1 LGESKTLDARTGYDS
16 DAAAPEADSDAAGAN
31 ARAGRRG
38 RAARAGR
45 RGLRRLRWLLL
56 WLAQRRASTSLTRR
70 ILAINLLVLIVPIGS
85 FFFLDQYQE
94 SLIESEIAA
103 LRTQGEVFAGA
114 VGAGAVGVSPGIGQ
128 RIEPVRANLMLRRLT
143 EPTNTRARMFV
154 STGVLVAD
162 TQYLTLS
169 RGFVRVQELPPPES
183 ELAIGR
189 WVEHKIDALL
199 NWLPGQSELALY
211 RESSPSDANDY
222 LEVQRALFGEPAAAV
237 RRHESG
243 GMVISV
249 AVPVQRYRQVVG
261 ALMLSTGGEEV
272 ERAMR
277 AIRLDI
283 LQVFAVALGV
293 TVLLSLYLAGTIARP
308 INRLAAAA
316 ERVRSGRGR
325 HAEIPDFAGRRDEI
339 GDLSRD
345 LRAMTE
351 ALWQRMDAIERF
363 AADVAHEIKN
373 PLTSLRSAVETV
385 ARVDDPEQQK
395 RLMSIIVDDVHRLDR
410 LISDISDA
418 SRLDAELSRDVP
430 TAVDVRQVLL
440 ALTAIERAAA
450 SDERPAVDLQL
461 PADTDLTVC
470 ASEGRLGQVFRNV
483 IANALSF
490 SPTDGRISVRAERAA
505 RSGGDVIVVTV
516 EDDGPGIPEDN
527 LESIFE
533 RFYSD
538 RPIEGPDGKGEKFG
552 THSGLGLSISRQIVE
567 AASGRIWAENRRRAD
582 GVVSGARFVVELPTD
597 RRA

>member
-1 LGESKTLDARTGYDS
+1 MDAQTPYDRS
-16 DAAAPEADSDAAGAN
+16 ATEPDAPEPK
-31 ARAGRRG
+31 ARRARRG
-38 RAARAGR
+38 ALGH
-45 RGLRRLRWLLL
+45 LRVRWLLT

-70 ILAINLLVLIVPIGS
+70 ILAINLLVLIVPVGS
-85 FFFLDQYQE
+85 FFFLDQYQA
-94 SLIESEIAA
+94 SLIDSEIAA
-103 LRTQGEVFAGA
+103 LRTQAEVFAGA
-114 VGAGAVGVSPGIGQ
+114 VGAGAVGVSPGVGQ
-128 RIEPVRANLMLRRLT
+128 RIEPVRANVMLRRLT

-154 STGVLVAD
+154 SSGVLVAD

-169 RGFVRVQELPPPES
+169 RGFVRVEELPSPGTD
-183 ELAIGR
+183 LAVGQ
-189 WVEHKIDALL
+189 WFQGKVDGLL
-199 NWLPGQSELALY
+199 NWLPGQSELPLY
-211 RESSPSDANDY
+211 REASPSNANDY
-222 LEVQRALFGEPAAAV
+222 VEVQRALFGEQVAAV
-237 RRHESG
+237 RRHESD

-316 ERVRSGRGR
+316 ERVRTGHGR
-325 HAEIPDFAGRRDEI
+325 HAEIPDFTGRRDEI
-339 GDLSRD
+339 GDLSRG
-345 LRAMTE
+345 LRAMTDG
-351 ALWQRMDAIERF
+351 LWQRMDAIERF

-385 ARVDDPEQQK
+385 ARIKDPAQQK
-395 RLMSIIVDDVHRLDR
+395 QLMSIIVDDVHRLDR

-418 SRLDAELSRDVP
+418 SRLDAELSRDLP
-430 TAVDVRQVLL
+430 AKIDVRDVLV
-440 ALTAIERAAA
+440 ALTDIERAAA
-450 SDERPAVDLQL
+450 SSERPRVELQM
-461 PADTDLTVC
+461 AAEDDLTVC

-483 IANALSF
+483 IVNAMSF
-490 SPTDGRISVRAERAA
+490 SPASGEICVRAA
-505 RSGGDVIVVTV
+505 RQTEDGKDLVIVTV
-516 EDDGPGIPEDN
+516 EDDGPGLREEN

-567 AASGRIWAENRRRAD
+567 SAEGRIWAENRRRAD
-582 GVVSGARFVVELPTD
+582 GEICGARFVVELPAFVRD
-597 RRA
+597 

>member
-1 LGESKTLDARTGYDS
+1 LGESKTLDARTGYDR
-16 DAAAPEADSDAAGAN
+16 DAAAPGAEAAEATTN
-31 ARAGRRG
+31 ARASRRG

-45 RGLRRLRWLLL
+45 RGLRRLRWLLV

-70 ILAINLLVLIVPIGS
+70 ILAINLLVLLVPIGS

-143 EPTNTRARMFV
+143 EPTHTRARMFV

-162 TQYLTLS
+162 TQYLNLS
-169 RGFVRVQELPPPES
+169 RGLVVVRELPPPDS
-183 ELAIGR
+183 EIEFGR
-189 WVEHKIDALL
+189 WVGRKVDALL

-222 LEVQRALFGEPAAAV
+222 VEVQRALFGEPAAAV

-316 ERVRSGRGR
+316 ERVRTGRGR
-325 HAEIPDFAGRRDEI
+325 HVEIPDFAGRRDEI
-339 GDLSRD
+339 GELSRD

-385 ARVDDPEQQK
+385 ARIDNPEQQK
-395 RLMSIIVDDVHRLDR
+395 QLMSIIVDDVHRLDR

-430 TAVDVRQVLL
+430 AAVDVREVLA
-440 ALTAIERAAA
+440 ALTEIERAAA
-450 SDERPAVDLQL
+450 SSERPTVDLQL
-461 PADTDLTVC
+461 PADVDLTVR
-470 ASEGRLGQVFRNV
+470 ASEGRLGQVYRNV

-490 SPTDGRISVRAERAA
+490 SPAAGRIGVRAERVAK
-505 RSGGDVIVVTV
+505 SGGDVIVVSV
-516 EDDGPGIPEDN
+516 EDDGPGIPVEN

-567 AASGRIWAENRRRAD
+567 AAEGRIWAENRRRAD
-582 GVVSGARFVVELPTD
+582 GMVCGARFVVELPAFD
-597 RRA
+597 RD

>member
-1 LGESKTLDARTGYDS
+1 MGESKKLDTQTGYDS
-16 DAAAPEADSDAAGAN
+16 DAAVPDTKATVK
-31 ARAGRRG
+31 ARAAKVGW
-38 RAARAGR
+38 

-70 ILAINLLVLIVPIGS
+70 ILAINLLVLLVPIGS

-94 SLIESEIAA
+94 SLIESEITA

-114 VGAGAVGVSPGIGQ
+114 VGAGAVGESPGIGQ

-143 EPTNTRARMFV
+143 EPTSTRARMFV
-154 STGVLVAD
+154 PTGALVAD

-169 RGFVRVQELPPPES
+169 RGFVVVRKLPPPDS
-183 ELAIGR
+183 DIDIGW
-189 WVEHKIDALL
+189 WVGRKVDALL

-211 RESSPSDANDY
+211 QESRPSNANDY
-222 LEVQRALFGEPAAAV
+222 LEVQRALFGESGAAV
-237 RRHESG
+237 RRHEFG

-249 AVPVQRYRQVVG
+249 AVPVQRYRQVIG
-261 ALMLSTGGEEV
+261 ALMLSTGGDEV
-272 ERAMR
+272 EAAMR

-316 ERVRSGRGR
+316 ERVRTGRGR
-325 HAEIPDFAGRRDEI
+325 HVEIPDFAGRRDEI

-345 LRAMTE
+345 LRSMTD

-373 PLTSLRSAVETV
+373 PLTSLHSAVETV
-385 ARVDDPEQQK
+385 ARVDNPEQQR
-395 RLMSIIVDDVHRLDR
+395 RLMSIISDDVHRLDR

-418 SRLDAELSRDVP
+418 SRLDAELSRDMP
-430 TAVDVRQVLL
+430 TAIDVRQVLV
-440 ALTAIERAAA
+440 ALTDIERAAA
-450 SDERPAVDLQL
+450 SGDSPTIELQL
-461 PADTDLTVC
+461 PDDTDLTVC
-470 ASEGRLGQVFRNV
+470 ASEGRLGQVYRNV

-490 SPTDGRISVRAERAA
+490 SPAAGRIAIRAMRTTG
-505 RSGGDVIVVTV
+505 SGGDVVMVSV
-516 EDDGPGIPEDN
+516 EDDGPGLPEEN

-538 RPIEGPDGKGEKFG
+538 RPIESADGRGEKFG

-567 AASGRIWAENRRRAD
+567 AASGRVWAENRRRAD
-582 GVVSGARFVVELPTD
+582 GTVCGARFVVELPAD
-597 RRA
+597 HG

>member
-1 LGESKTLDARTGYDS
+1 MGESITLDARTGYDQDTAAP
-16 DAAAPEADSDAAGAN
+16 DAAAADTATERRT
-31 ARAGRRG
+31 ARSG

-70 ILAINLLVLIVPIGS
+70 ILAINLLVLTVPIGG
-85 FFFLDQYQE
+85 FFILDQAQE
-94 SLIESEIAA
+94 SFIESEIAA

-114 VGAGAVGVSPGIGQ
+114 VGAGAVGVSPGVGQ
-128 RIEPVRANLMLRRLT
+128 RVEPVRANVMLRRLT
-143 EPTNTRARMFV
+143 EPTHTRARLFV

-162 TQYLTLS
+162 TQFLTLS
-169 RGFVRVQELPPPES
+169 RGFVRVQELPPLES
-183 ELAIGR
+183 ELGL
-189 WVEHKIDALL
+189 VEWANEKASALL
-199 NWLPGQSELALY
+199 NWLPGQSELPLY
-211 RESSPSDANDY
+211 RESSPSNSNDY
-222 LEVQRALFGEPAAAV
+222 VEVQRALFGEKTAAV
-237 RRHESG
+237 RRHEAG

-316 ERVRSGRGR
+316 ERVRMGRGR

-339 GDLSRD
+339 GELSRD
-345 LRAMTE
+345 LRAMTD

-418 SRLDAELSRDVP
+418 SRLDAELSRDMP
-430 TAVDVRQVLL
+430 TAVDVRQLLL
-440 ALTAIERAAA
+440 ALTDIERAAA
-450 SDERPAVDLQL
+450 AADRPVVELQMTEDE
-461 PADTDLTVC
+461 DLTVC
-470 ASEGRLGQVFRNV
+470 ASEGRLGQVFRNI
-483 IANALSF
+483 IANAISF
-490 SPTDGRISVRAERAA
+490 SPADGRIAVRAERLA
-505 RSGGDVIVVTV
+505 RADGDVIMVSV
-516 EDDGPGIPEDN
+516 EDDGRGIPEQN

-552 THSGLGLSISRQIVE
+552 THSGLGLSISRQIV
-567 AASGRIWAENRRRAD
+567 AAANGRIWAENRRRAD
-582 GVVSGARFVVELPTD
+582 GVICGARFVVELPAD
-597 RRA
+597 SRN

>member
-1 LGESKTLDARTGYDS
+1 MPFMGESITLDARTRYDH
-16 DAAAPEADSDAAGAN
+16 DTDPAAATAEAPVPRRS
-31 ARAGRRG
+31 RATKVARRG
-38 RAARAGR
+38 F
-45 RGLRRLRWLLL
+45 LRLRWLLV
-56 WLAQRRASTSLTRR
+56 WLAQRRASRSLTRR
-70 ILAINLLVLIVPIGS
+70 ILAINLLVLLVPIGS
-85 FFFLDQYQE
+85 FFFLDQYQQRQ
-94 SLIESEIAA
+94 IESEIAK
-103 LRTQGEVFAGA
+103 LLSQGEIFAGA

-143 EPTNTRARMFV
+143 EPTNTRARLFV

-162 TQYLTLS
+162 TQYITLS
-169 RGFVRVQELPPPES
+169 RGFVRVEELPPPEA
-183 ELAIGR
+183 ELALGAWFER
-189 WVEHKIDALL
+189 KINALL
-199 NWLPGQSELALY
+199 NWLPGQSDLPIY
-211 RESSPSDANDY
+211 QESSPSNADNY
-222 LEVQRALFGEPAAAV
+222 LEVQRALFGDQAAAV
-237 RRHESG
+237 RRLESG

-261 ALMLSTGGEEV
+261 ALMLSTGGGEV

-316 ERVRSGRGR
+316 ERVRTGRGR
-325 HAEIPDFAGRRDEI
+325 HAVIPDFSGRRDEI
-339 GDLSRD
+339 GELSRD

-351 ALWQRMDAIERF
+351 ALWQRIDAIERF

-395 RLMSIIVDDVHRLDR
+395 QLMSIIVDDVHRLDR

-418 SRLDAELSRDVP
+418 SRLDAELNRDEP
-430 TAVDVRQVLL
+430 TPIDLRQVLA
-440 ALTAIERAAA
+440 ALTDIERAVA
-450 SDERPAVDLQL
+450 SSDRSAIEWHLE
-461 PADTDLTVC
+461 ADSDLTVY
-470 ASEGRLGQVFRNV
+470 ASEGRLGQVFRNI
-483 IANALSF
+483 IANAKSF
-490 SPTDGRISVRAERAA
+490 SPADKQITVRAERIGK
-505 RSGGDVIVVTV
+505 RGGDFVRITI
-516 EDDGPGIPEDN
+516 EDGGPGIPEKN

-552 THSGLGLSISRQIVE
+552 THSGLGLSISQQIVE
-567 AASGRIWAENRRRAD
+567 AADGRIWAENRRATD
-582 GVVSGARFVVELPTD
+582 GTISGARFIVELP
-597 RRA
+597 ASAPA

>member
-1 LGESKTLDARTGYDS
+1 MGESITLDTQTGYDRN
-16 DAAAPEADSDAAGAN
+16 ADTAERTAKEQTQH
-31 ARAGRRG
+31 RG

-45 RGLRRLRWLLL
+45 RGFRRLHWLLL

-85 FFFLDQYQE
+85 FFFLDQYQQ

-114 VGAGAVGVSPGIGQ
+114 IGAGAVGVSPGIGQ

-143 EPTNTRARMFV
+143 DPTNTRARLFV

-169 RGFVRVQELPPPES
+169 RGFVRVLVLPPPETGFK
-183 ELAIGR
+183 IGKWLER
-189 WVEHKIDALL
+189 KVTDLL
-199 NWLPGQSELALY
+199 NWLPGQSELPLY
-211 RESSPSDANDY
+211 VETSPSNANNY
-222 LEVQRALFGEPAAAV
+222 VEVQRALFGDQAAAV

-261 ALMLSTGGEEV
+261 ALMLSTGGGEV

-316 ERVRSGRGR
+316 ERVRTGRGR
-325 HAEIPDFAGRRDEI
+325 HAVIPDFTGRRDEI
-339 GDLSRD
+339 GELSRD
-345 LRAMTE
+345 LRGMTE

-385 ARVDDPEQQK
+385 ARIDDPEQQK
-395 RLMSIIVDDVHRLDR
+395 KLMSIIVDDVHRLDR

-430 TAVDVRQVLL
+430 TPIDIRQVL
-440 ALTAIERAAA
+440 ATLTDIERAAA
-450 SDERPAVDLQL
+450 SNERSTIEWHLE
-461 PADTDLTVC
+461 ADADLTVY
-470 ASEGRLGQVFRNV
+470 ASEGRLGQVFRNI
-483 IANALSF
+483 IANAMSF
-490 SPTDGRISVRAERAA
+490 SPANKIIDVRAERIT
-505 RSGGDVIVVTV
+505 RREGDVILVTV
-516 EDDGPGIPEDN
+516 EDEGPGIPPEN

-567 AASGRIWAENRRRAD
+567 AADGRIWAENRRRAD
-582 GVVSGARFVVELPTD
+582 GGVCGARFVVEL
-597 RRA
+597 RAGVPD

>member
-1 LGESKTLDARTGYDS
+1 MPFMGESITLDARTQYDH
-16 DAAAPEADSDAAGAN
+16 DADPADATAGAQ
-31 ARAGRRG
+31 APRHGL
-38 RAARAGR
+38 AARAVR
-45 RGLRRLRWLLL
+45 RGLLWLRWLVI
-56 WLAQRRASTSLTRR
+56 WIAQRRASTSLTRR
-70 ILAINLLVLIVPIGS
+70 ILAINLLVLLVPIGS
-85 FFFLDQYQE
+85 IFFLDQYQE
-94 SLIESEIAA
+94 RQIESEIGK
-103 LRTQGEVFAGA
+103 LLSQGEIFAGA

-128 RIEPVRANLMLRRLT
+128 RIEPVRANIMLRRLT
-143 EPTNTRARMFV
+143 EPTNTRARLFV

-162 TQYLTLS
+162 TQYITLS
-169 RGFVRVQELPPPES
+169 RGFVQIQELPPPEE
-183 ELAIGR
+183 ELAMGL
-189 WVEHKIDALL
+189 WFEQKINGLL
-199 NWLPGQSELALY
+199 NWLPGQSDLPVY
-211 RESSPSDANDY
+211 QESSPSNVDNY
-222 LEVQRALFGEPAAAV
+222 VEVIQALSGNQAAAV
-237 RRHESG
+237 RRHQTG

-261 ALMLSTGGEEV
+261 ALMLSTNGSEV

-316 ERVRSGRGR
+316 ERVRAGRGR
-325 HAEIPDFAGRRDEI
+325 HAVIPDFSGRRDEI
-339 GDLSRD
+339 GELSRD

-385 ARVDDPEQQK
+385 ARIDDPVQQK

-410 LISDISDA
+410 LISDISNA

-430 TAVDVRQVLL
+430 SPIDLHQVLA
-440 ALTAIERAAA
+440 ALTDIEHAVASSDRAKI
-450 SDERPAVDLQL
+450 DWQL
-461 PADTDLTVC
+461 DADSDLTVY
-470 ASEGRLGQVFRNV
+470 ASEGRLGQVFRNI
-483 IANALSF
+483 IANAMSF
-490 SPTDGRISVRAERAA
+490 SPADTTITVHAERLSRRA
-505 RSGGDVIVVTV
+505 GDVIRVVV
-516 EDDGPGIPEDN
+516 EDDGPGIPEEN
-527 LESIFE
+527 LESIFD

-567 AASGRIWAENRRRAD
+567 AADGRIWAENRRTGD
-582 GVVSGARFVVELPTD
+582 GAICGARFIVDLP
-597 RRA
+597 AGAPE

>member
-1 LGESKTLDARTGYDS
+1 MAERRSARS
-16 DAAAPEADSDAAGAN
+16 
-31 ARAGRRG
+31 G

-56 WLAQRRASTSLTRR
+56 WLGQRRASTSLTRR

-128 RIEPVRANLMLRRLT
+128 RVEPVRANLMLRRLT
-143 EPTNTRARMFV
+143 EPTHTRARLFV

-162 TQYLTLS
+162 TQFLTLS
-169 RGFVRVQELPPPES
+169 RGFVQVQELPPPES
-183 ELAIGR
+183 EMGPVE
-189 WVEHKIDALL
+189 WVEEKVGALL
-199 NWLPGQSELALY
+199 NWLPGQSELPLY
-211 RESSPSDANDY
+211 RESSPSNANDY
-222 LEVQRALFGEPAAAV
+222 VEVQRALFGEKTAAV

-277 AIRLDI
+277 AIRLDV

-316 ERVRSGRGR
+316 ERVRTGRGR

-339 GDLSRD
+339 GELSRD
-345 LRAMTE
+345 LRAMTD

-430 TAVDVRQVLL
+430 IPVDLRQLLL
-440 ALTAIERAAA
+440 ALTDIERAAA
-450 SDERPAVDLQL
+450 SDDRPTVELHMAED
-461 PADTDLTVC
+461 ADLTVC

-483 IANALSF
+483 IANAISF
-490 SPTDGRISVRAERAA
+490 SPADGRIAVRAKRLARAD
-505 RSGGDVIVVTV
+505 GDVIMVSV
-516 EDDGPGIPEDN
+516 EDDGPGIPEQN

-552 THSGLGLSISRQIVE
+552 THSGLGLSISRQIV
-567 AASGRIWAENRRRAD
+567 AAANGQIWAENRRRAD
-582 GVVSGARFVVELPTD
+582 GTVCGARFVVELPAD
-597 RRA
+597 SRN

>member
-1 LGESKTLDARTGYDS
+1 LGESKTLDARTGYDR
-16 DAAAPEADSDAAGAN
+16 DAAGPDADAATD
-31 ARAGRRG
+31 ARATRRG

-70 ILAINLLVLIVPIGS
+70 ILAINLLVLLVPIGS

-143 EPTNTRARMFV
+143 EPTHTRARMFV

-169 RGFVRVQELPPPES
+169 RGLVVVRELPPPDS
-183 ELAIGR
+183 DIDIGR
-189 WVEHKIDALL
+189 WVGRKVDALL

-222 LEVQRALFGEPAAAV
+222 VEVQRALFGEPAAAV

-316 ERVRSGRGR
+316 ERVRAGRGR
-325 HAEIPDFAGRRDEI
+325 HVEIPDFAGRRDEI
-339 GDLSRD
+339 GELSRD

-385 ARVDDPEQQK
+385 ARIDNPEQQK
-395 RLMSIIVDDVHRLDR
+395 QLMSIIVDDVHRLDR

-430 TAVDVRQVLL
+430 SAVDVREVLA
-440 ALTAIERAAA
+440 ALTEIESAAA
-450 SDERPAVDLQL
+450 SSDRPTVELQL
-461 PADTDLTVC
+461 PSDTDLTVR
-470 ASEGRLGQVFRNV
+470 ASEGRLGQVYRNV
-483 IANALSF
+483 ITNALSF
-490 SPTDGRISVRAERAA
+490 SPAAGRIGVRAERVTK
-505 RSGGDVIVVTV
+505 SGGDLIVVSV
-516 EDDGPGIPEDN
+516 EDDGPGIPAEN

-567 AASGRIWAENRRRAD
+567 AAEGRVWAENRRRAD
-582 GVVSGARFVVELPTD
+582 GTVCGARFVIELPAFSRD
-597 RRA
+597 

>member
-1 LGESKTLDARTGYDS
+1 M
-16 DAAAPEADSDAAGAN
+16 APEAEAGADARVRRRGGG
-31 ARAGRRG
+31 ARASRR
-38 RAARAGR
+38 A
-45 RGLRRLRWLLL
+45 LRRLRWLLV

-143 EPTNTRARMFV
+143 EPTHTRARMFV

-169 RGFVRVQELPPPES
+169 RGFVRVRELPPPQS
-183 ELAIGR
+183 ELGIGR
-189 WVEHKIDALL
+189 WVEQKIDALL

-261 ALMLSTGGEEV
+261 ALMLSTGGEEI

-277 AIRLDI
+277 AVRLDI

-316 ERVRSGRGR
+316 ERVRTGRGR

-345 LRAMTE
+345 LRAMTD

-385 ARVDDPEQQK
+385 VRIDDPEQQK

-440 ALTAIERAAA
+440 ALTEIERAAA
-450 SDERPAVDLQL
+450 SGERPAVDLQL

-483 IANALSF
+483 IANAMSF
-490 SPTDGRISVRAERAA
+490 SPAEGRIAVRAERVA
-505 RSGGDVIVVTV
+505 RNAGDVIVVTV

-552 THSGLGLSISRQIVE
+552 THSGLGLSISRQIVA
-567 AASGRIWAENRRRAD
+567 AASGSIWAENRRRAD
-582 GVVSGARFVVELPTD
+582 GAVCGARFVIELPAD
-597 RRA
+597 RRR

>member
-1 LGESKTLDARTGYDS
+1 M
-16 DAAAPEADSDAAGAN
+16 
-31 ARAGRRG
+31 
-38 RAARAGR
+38 
-45 RGLRRLRWLLL
+45 RWALL

-85 FFFLDQYQE
+85 FFFLDQYQQ
-94 SLIESEIAA
+94 SLIDSEIAA

-128 RIEPVRANLMLRRLT
+128 RVEPVRANLMLRRLT
-143 EPTNTRARMFV
+143 DPTNTRARLFV
-154 STGVLVAD
+154 NTGVLVAD

-169 RGFVRVQELPPPES
+169 RGFVQVQELPPPLS
-183 ELAIGR
+183 EIGFDD
-189 WVEHKIDALL
+189 WLDEKISAVL
-199 NWLPGQSELALY
+199 NWLPGNSELPLY
-211 RESSPSDANDY
+211 EETSPSNANNY
-222 LEVQRALFGEPAAAV
+222 VEVQRALFGEQAAAV
-237 RRHESG
+237 RRQEAG

-261 ALMLSTGGEEV
+261 ALMLTTSGVEV
-272 ERAMR
+272 EKAMR

-283 LQVFAVALGV
+283 LQVFAIALGV
-293 TVLLSLYLAGTIARP
+293 TILLSLYLAGTIARP

-316 ERVRSGRGR
+316 ERVRTGRGR
-325 HAEIPDFAGRRDEI
+325 HAVIPDFSGRRDEI
-339 GDLSRD
+339 GELSRD
-345 LRAMTE
+345 LRGMTE

-430 TAVDVRQVLL
+430 TPIDVRQVLG
-440 ALTAIERAAA
+440 ALTDIERSVA
-450 SDERPAVDLQL
+450 SDNRSSIDWHLE
-461 PADTDLTVC
+461 ADTDLTVC
-470 ASEGRLGQVFRNV
+470 ASESRLGQVFRNI
-483 IANALSF
+483 IANAISF
-490 SPTDGRISVRAERAA
+490 SPTEKNITVRAERV
-505 RSGGDVIVVTV
+505 RKREGDVVTVSV
-516 EDDGPGIPEDN
+516 EDDGPGIPPEN

-567 AASGRIWAENRRRAD
+567 AADGRIWAENRRNGD
-582 GVVSGARFVVELPTD
+582 GVICGARFVVELPTGARD
-597 RRA
+597 

>member
-1 LGESKTLDARTGYDS
+1 MGESTTLDVRTGYDR
-16 DAAAPEADSDAAGAN
+16 DGPAPTAEATAN
-31 ARAGRRG
+31 AERGRRG
-38 RAARAGR
+38 RTAEAGR
-45 RGLRRLRWLLL
+45 RGLRRMRWLLL

-70 ILAINLLVLIVPIGS
+70 ILAINLLVLIVPVGS

-143 EPTNTRARMFV
+143 EPTHTRARLFV
-154 STGVLVAD
+154 STGLLVAD

-169 RGFVRVQELPPPES
+169 RGFVVVRELPPPDS
-183 ELAIGR
+183 DIDIGR
-189 WVEHKIDALL
+189 WIGRKVDALL
-199 NWLPGQSELALY
+199 NWLPGQSELPLY
-211 RESSPSDANDY
+211 RESSPSDASDY

-316 ERVRSGRGR
+316 ERVRAGRGR
-325 HAEIPDFAGRRDEI
+325 HADIPDFAGRRDEI

-345 LRAMTE
+345 LRAMTD

-373 PLTSLRSAVETV
+373 PLTSLRSAVETI
-385 ARVDDPEQQK
+385 ARIDDAGQQK
-395 RLMSIIVDDVHRLDR
+395 QLMSIILDDVHRLDR

-430 TAVDVRQVLL
+430 TAVDVREILV
-440 ALTAIERAAA
+440 ALSEIERAAA
-450 SDERPAVDLQL
+450 SGDSPTIEWQL

-470 ASEGRLGQVFRNV
+470 ASAGRLGQVYRNV

-490 SPTDGRISVRAERAA
+490 SPAAGRIGVRAERIANN
-505 RSGGDVIVVTV
+505 GGEVVMVSV
-516 EDDGPGIPEDN
+516 EDDGPGIPEEN

-567 AASGRIWAENRRRAD
+567 AANGRIWAENRRRAD
-582 GVVSGARFVVELPTD
+582 GTVCGARIIIELPVD
-597 RRA
+597 QG

>member
-1 LGESKTLDARTGYDS
+1 MGESSTLDARTGYES
-16 DAAAPEADSDAAGAN
+16 DTDAAGAT
-31 ARAGRRG
+31 AKERVPRRG
-38 RAARAGR
+38 RAARASR
-45 RGLRRLRWLLL
+45 RALRRLRWLFL
-56 WLAQRRASTSLTRR
+56 WLAQRRASRSLTRR

-94 SLIESEIAA
+94 SLIEAEIAA
-103 LRTQGEVFAGA
+103 LRIQGQVFAGA
-114 VGAGAVGVSPGIGQ
+114 VGAGAVGASPGIGQ

-143 EPTNTRARMFV
+143 EPTNTRARLFV

-162 TQYLTLS
+162 TQYITLS
-169 RGFVRVQELPPPES
+169 RGFVRVRELPPPGS
-183 ELAIGR
+183 ELGVR
-189 WVEHKIDALL
+189 QWVEQKVSALL
-199 NWLPGQSELALY
+199 NWLPGQNDLPLY
-211 RESSPSDANDY
+211 QESSPSNANNY
-222 LEVQRALFGEPAAAV
+222 VEVQRALFGDQAAAV

-261 ALMLSTGGEEV
+261 ALMLSKGGEEV

-316 ERVRSGRGR
+316 ERVRKGHGR
-325 HAEIPDFAGRRDEI
+325 HAVIPDFSGRRDEI

-345 LRAMTE
+345 LRAMTDT
-351 ALWQRMDAIERF
+351 LWQRMDAIERF

-418 SRLDAELSRDVP
+418 SRLDAELSRDQP
-430 TAVDVRQVLL
+430 TLIDVRKVLETL
-440 ALTAIERAAA
+440 AEIERAAA
-450 SDERPAVDLQL
+450 SGDRPTVEVQMEADADLI
-461 PADTDLTVC
+461 VC
-470 ASEGRLGQVFRNV
+470 ASEGRLGQVFRNI
-483 IANALSF
+483 IANAISF
-490 SPTDGRISVRAERAA
+490 SPANKKIGVRAERIT
-505 RSGGDVIVVTV
+505 RRDGDVIVVSI
-516 EDDGPGIPEDN
+516 EDDGPGIPKEN

-567 AASGRIWAENRRRAD
+567 AADGRVWAENRHRAD
-582 GVVSGARFVVELPTD
+582 GVVCGARFIVELPAGVPD
-597 RRA
+597 

>member
-1 LGESKTLDARTGYDS
+1 MQ
-16 DAAAPEADSDAAGAN
+16 
-31 ARAGRRG
+31 
-38 RAARAGR
+38 
-45 RGLRRLRWLLL
+45 WLLV

-70 ILAINLLVLIVPIGS
+70 ILAINLLVLIVPIGG
-85 FFFLDQYQE
+85 FFFLDQYQQ

-143 EPTNTRARMFV
+143 EPTNTRARLFV

-169 RGFVRVQELPPPES
+169 RGFVQVQELPPPES
-183 ELAIGR
+183 EFALGH
-189 WVEHKIDALL
+189 WFEKKITAVL
-199 NWLPGQSELALY
+199 NWLPGQSELPLY
-211 RESSPSDANDY
+211 VETSPSNANNY
-222 LEVQRALFGEPAAAV
+222 VEVQRALFGEQAAAV
-237 RRHESG
+237 RRHKSG
-243 GMVISV
+243 GIVISV

-261 ALMLSTGGEEV
+261 ALMLSTGGGEV

-277 AIRLDI
+277 AVRLDI
-283 LQVFAVALGV
+283 LQVFAIALGV

-316 ERVRSGRGR
+316 ERVRTGRGR
-325 HAEIPDFAGRRDEI
+325 HAEIPDFTGRRDEI
-339 GDLSRD
+339 GELSRD
-345 LRAMTE
+345 LRSMTE

-385 ARVDDPEQQK
+385 ARIDDPAQQK
-395 RLMSIIVDDVHRLDR
+395 KLMSIIVDDVHRLDR

-418 SRLDAELSRDVP
+418 SRLDAELSRDAP
-430 TAVDVRQVLL
+430 TPINLRQVLA
-440 ALTAIERAAA
+440 ALTDIERAAA
-450 SDERPAVDLQL
+450 SSERATVEWHLE
-461 PADTDLTVC
+461 ADADLTVC
-470 ASEGRLGQVFRNV
+470 ASEGRLGQVFRN
-483 IANALSF
+483 ILANALSF
-490 SPTDGRISVRAERAA
+490 SPANTKIIVRAQREVR
-505 RSGGDVIVVTV
+505 RDGDVISVTID
-516 EDDGPGIPEDN
+516 DDGPGIRPEN

-538 RPIEGPDGKGEKFG
+538 RPVEGPDGKVEKFG

-567 AASGRIWAENRRRAD
+567 AADGRIWAENRRRAD
-582 GVVSGARFVVELPTD
+582 GSVCGARFVVELPAGIPD
-597 RRA
+597 

>member
-1 LGESKTLDARTGYDS
+1 
-16 DAAAPEADSDAAGAN
+16 
-31 ARAGRRG
+31 
-38 RAARAGR
+38 
-45 RGLRRLRWLLL
+45 LL
-56 WLAQRRASTSLTRR
+56 WLSQRRASTSLTRR

-85 FFFLDQYQE
+85 FFFLDQYQQ
-94 SLIESEIAA
+94 SLIDSEIAA

-114 VGAGAVGVSPGIGQ
+114 VGAGAVGVSPGVGQ

-143 EPTNTRARMFV
+143 DPTNTRARLFV
-154 STGVLVAD
+154 NTGVLVAD
-162 TQYLTLS
+162 TQYVTLS
-169 RGFVRVQELPPPES
+169 RGFVQVEELPPPES
-183 ELAIGR
+183 EVGIGE
-189 WVEHKIDALL
+189 WIEAKTTALL
-199 NWLPGQSELALY
+199 NWLPGQSELPLY
-211 RESSPSDANDY
+211 EEASPSNANNY
-222 LEVQRALFGEPAAAV
+222 VEVQRALFGGQAAAV
-237 RRHESG
+237 RRHEAG

-261 ALMLSTGGEEV
+261 ALMLTTDGAEV
-272 ERAMR
+272 EKAMR

-316 ERVRSGRGR
+316 ERVRAGRGR
-325 HAEIPDFAGRRDEI
+325 HAVIPDFSGRRDEI

-345 LRAMTE
+345 LRGMTE
-351 ALWQRMDAIERF
+351 ALWLRMDAIERF

-385 ARVDDPEQQK
+385 ARIDDPEQQK

-430 TAVDVRQVLL
+430 TPIDLRQVLA
-440 ALTAIERAAA
+440 ALTDIERSIA
-450 SDERPAVDLQL
+450 SSDRATIDWHLEEDA
-461 PADTDLTVC
+461 DLTVC
-470 ASEGRLGQVFRNV
+470 ASESRLGQVFRNI
-483 IANALSF
+483 IANAMSF
-490 SPTDGRISVRAERAA
+490 SPTDGKITVRAERV
-505 RSGGDVIVVTV
+505 RKRGGDVVVVTV
-516 EDDGPGIPEDN
+516 EDDGPGIRQEN

-567 AASGRIWAENRRRAD
+567 AADGRIWAENRRRAD
-582 GVVSGARFVVELPTD
+582 GMICGARFVVELPAGLRD
-597 RRA
+597 

>member
-1 LGESKTLDARTGYDS
+1 M
-16 DAAAPEADSDAAGAN
+16 
-31 ARAGRRG
+31 
-38 RAARAGR
+38 
-45 RGLRRLRWLLL
+45 RRLVI

-94 SLIESEIAA
+94 SLIEAEIAA
-103 LRTQGEVFAGA
+103 LRTQAEVFAGA
-114 VGAGAVGVSPGIGQ
+114 VGAGAVGVSPGVGQ

-154 STGVLVAD
+154 PTGVLVAD
-162 TQYLTLS
+162 TQFLTLS
-169 RGFVRVQELPPPES
+169 RGFVQVEELPPPETA
-183 ELAIGR
+183 LGFGR
-189 WVEHKIDALL
+189 WVDQSVDRVL
-199 NWLPGQSELALY
+199 NWIPGQSELPLY

-222 LEVQRALFGEPAAAV
+222 VEVQRALFGDHSAAV
-237 RRHESG
+237 RRHQSD

-261 ALMLSTGGEEV
+261 ALMLSTDGKEV
-272 ERAMR
+272 ENAMR

-283 LQVFAVALGV
+283 LQVFAVALAV

-316 ERVRSGRGR
+316 ERVRAGRGR
-325 HAEIPDFAGRRDEI
+325 HAAIPDFTGRRDEI
-339 GDLSRD
+339 GELSRD
-345 LRAMTE
+345 LRAMTD
-351 ALWQRMDAIERF
+351 ALWERMDGIERF

-385 ARVDDPEQQK
+385 ARIDDADQQK
-395 RLMSIIVDDVHRLDR
+395 KLMSIIVDDVHRLDR

-418 SRLDAELSRDVP
+418 SRLDAELSRDMP
-430 TAVDVRQVLL
+430 TRVDVHEVLV
-440 ALTAIERAAA
+440 ALTDIERAAA
-450 SDERPAVDLQL
+450 SDDRPKIELSLAAQADLG
-461 PADTDLTVC
+461 VC

-483 IANALSF
+483 ITNAMSF
-490 SPTDGRISVRAERAA
+490 SPADGRIVVRAERTKGAD
-505 RSGGDVIVVTV
+505 GDVVVVSV
-516 EDDGPGIPEDN
+516 EDDGPGIPEEN

-538 RPIEGPDGKGEKFG
+538 RPVEGPDGTGEKFG

-567 AASGRIWAENRRRAD
+567 AADGRIWAENRRRAD
-582 GVVSGARFVVELPTD
+582 GEICGARFIVELPAAD
-597 RRA
+597 

>member
-1 LGESKTLDARTGYDS
+1 M
-16 DAAAPEADSDAAGAN
+16 
-31 ARAGRRG
+31 
-38 RAARAGR
+38 
-45 RGLRRLRWLLL
+45 

-85 FFFLDQYQE
+85 FFFLDQYQQ
-94 SLIESEIAA
+94 SLIDSEIAA

-128 RIEPVRANLMLRRLT
+128 RVEPVRANLMLRRLT
-143 EPTNTRARMFV
+143 DPTNTRARLFV
-154 STGVLVAD
+154 NTGVLVAD

-169 RGFVRVQELPPPES
+169 RGFVQVQELPPPLS
-183 ELAIGR
+183 EIGFDD
-189 WVEHKIDALL
+189 WLDEKISAVL
-199 NWLPGQSELALY
+199 NWLPGNSELPLY
-211 RESSPSDANDY
+211 EETSPSNANNY
-222 LEVQRALFGEPAAAV
+222 VEVQRALFGEQAAAV
-237 RRHESG
+237 RRQEAG

-261 ALMLSTGGEEV
+261 ALMLTTSGVEV
-272 ERAMR
+272 EKAMR

-283 LQVFAVALGV
+283 LQVFAIALGV
-293 TVLLSLYLAGTIARP
+293 TILLSLYLAGTIARP

-316 ERVRSGRGR
+316 ERVRTGRGR
-325 HAEIPDFAGRRDEI
+325 HAVIPDFSGRRDEI
-339 GDLSRD
+339 GELSRD
-345 LRAMTE
+345 LRGMTE

-430 TAVDVRQVLL
+430 TPIDVRQVLG
-440 ALTAIERAAA
+440 ALTDIERSVA
-450 SDERPAVDLQL
+450 SDNRSSIDWHLE
-461 PADTDLTVC
+461 ADTDLTVC
-470 ASEGRLGQVFRNV
+470 ASESRLGQVFRNI
-483 IANALSF
+483 IANAISF
-490 SPTDGRISVRAERAA
+490 SPTEKNITVRAERV
-505 RSGGDVIVVTV
+505 RKREGDVVTVSV
-516 EDDGPGIPEDN
+516 EDDGPGIPPEN

-567 AASGRIWAENRRRAD
+567 AADGRIWAENRRNGD
-582 GVVSGARFVVELPTD
+582 GVICGARFVVELPTGARD
-597 RRA
+597 

>member
-1 LGESKTLDARTGYDS
+1 MGESIKLDARTGYDS
-16 DAAAPEADSDAAGAN
+16 DTAAPDTEGAASN
-31 ARAGRRG
+31 RRFARSG
-38 RAARAGR
+38 RAAKAGR
-45 RGLRRLRWLLL
+45 RGLRRLRWLVL

-114 VGAGAVGVSPGIGQ
+114 VGAGAVGVSPGVGQ
-128 RIEPVRANLMLRRLT
+128 RVEPVRANLMLRRLT
-143 EPTNTRARMFV
+143 EPTHTRARLFV

-162 TQYLTLS
+162 TQFLTLS

-183 ELAIGR
+183 EMGPLQWIEAKVG
-189 WVEHKIDALL
+189 ALL
-199 NWLPGQSELALY
+199 NWLPGQGELPLY
-211 RESSPSDANDY
+211 RESSPSNANDY
-222 LEVQRALFGEPAAAV
+222 VEVQRALFGEKIAAV
-237 RRHESG
+237 RRHEAG

-316 ERVRSGRGR
+316 ERVRTGRGR
-325 HAEIPDFAGRRDEI
+325 HVEIPDFAGRRDEI
-339 GDLSRD
+339 GELSRD
-345 LRAMTE
+345 LRAMTD

-385 ARVDDPEQQK
+385 ARVDDPDQQK

-430 TAVDVRQVLL
+430 IPVDLRQLL
-440 ALTAIERAAA
+440 MALTEIERAAA
-450 SDERPAVDLQL
+450 SDARPAVELHL
-461 PADTDLTVC
+461 AEGADLTVC

-483 IANALSF
+483 IANAISF
-490 SPTDGRISVRAERAA
+490 SPADGRIVVRAERLD
-505 RSGGDVIVVTV
+505 RSDGDMVMVSI
-516 EDDGPGIPEDN
+516 EDDGPGIREEN

-538 RPIEGPDGKGEKFG
+538 RPIKGPDGKGEKFG
-552 THSGLGLSISRQIVE
+552 THSGLGLSISRQIV
-567 AASGRIWAENRRRAD
+567 AAANGRIWAENRRRAD
-582 GVVSGARFVVELPTD
+582 GTICGARFVVELPAD
-597 RRA
+597 DGD

>member
-1 LGESKTLDARTGYDS
+1 MVGRTADAS
-16 DAAAPEADSDAAGAN
+16 VP
-31 ARAGRRG
+31 RRSG
-38 RAARAGR
+38 AARAGR
-45 RGLRRLRWLLL
+45 RGLRRLRWLLF

-94 SLIESEIAA
+94 SLIQSEIAA

-114 VGAGAVGVSPGIGQ
+114 IGAGAIGASPGIGQ
-128 RIEPVRANLMLRRLT
+128 RVEPVRANLMLRRLT
-143 EPTNTRARMFV
+143 EPTNTRARLFV

-162 TQYLTLS
+162 TRYLTLS
-169 RGFVRVQELPPPES
+169 RGFVRVRELPLPNSVLDLGQWFEQ
-183 ELAIGR
+183 R
-189 WVEHKIDALL
+189 IDALL
-199 NWLPGQSELALY
+199 NWVPGQSELPVY
-211 RESSPSDANDY
+211 SESSPSNANDY
-222 LEVQRALFGEPAAAV
+222 VEVQRALFGEQAAAV
-237 RRHESG
+237 RRHQSG

-316 ERVRSGRGR
+316 ERVRTGRGR

-339 GDLSRD
+339 GELSRD
-345 LRAMTE
+345 LRAMTD

-395 RLMSIIVDDVHRLDR
+395 KLMSIIVDDVHRLDR

-430 TAVDVRQVLL
+430 TAVDVRQVLM
-440 ALTAIERAAA
+440 ALIEIERAAA
-450 SDERPAVDLQL
+450 SSDRPVVELDMQAN
-461 PADTDLTVC
+461 ADLTVC

-483 IANALSF
+483 IANAMSF
-490 SPTDGRISVRAERAA
+490 SPTDGQIRVCAERQA
-505 RSGGDVIVVTV
+505 RSGGDIVIVSI
-516 EDDGPGIPEDN
+516 EDDGPGIPQEN

-538 RPIEGPDGKGEKFG
+538 RPVQGPDGKGEKFG
-552 THSGLGLSISRQIVE
+552 THSGLGLSISRQIV
-567 AASGRIWAENRRRAD
+567 AAADGHIWAENRRNGD
-582 GVVSGARFVVELPTD
+582 GVVCGARFVVELPAD
-597 RRA
+597 KRS